1 MNEPTNG
8 VPTPSSVT
16 GRRHR
21 FTGAHPYPAL
31 PKSRL
36 PLIRGVLWVTWA
48 AFLALLDGFR
58 GLIPGVRRTSAPKQ
72 PELSVESHV
81 VARPSR
87 LPSLTPTG

>member
-8 VPTPSSVT
+8 VPTPPSVT
-16 GRRHR
+16 GRRRR

-48 AFLALLDGFR
+48 AFLAILDGLR
-58 GLIPGVRRTSAPKQ
+58 SLIPGVRRTAAPQQPKPSA
-72 PELSVESHV
+72 ESGV
-81 VARPSR
+81 MARPPR
-87 LPSLTPTG
+87 VPSLTPTG